1 MIRDPYAVLGIT
13 KGASA
18 DEIKSA
24 YRKMAKKYHP
34 DLHPDDPQAATKMN
48 EINEAYDMLTHPEK
62 YAGRNAFGS
71 DAYSGRTGYYGSYG
85 GYGSASGGDGY
96 GQRSS
101 DSGDYRR
108 TGYRGAGGW
117 YTDFEGFDFEDL
129 FGFNRYREAG
139 NTNINPVHE
148 AGDTAEMSRA
158 VDLINSGNYAEAARV
173 LMQVM
178 NYARNARWYYL
189 NAIAL
194 YGYGDTGAAAE
205 YILKAARMEPE
216 NSLYVSLLQKFRQ
229 EGQTYYRSSQ
239 TFINP
244 FRVIGKV
251 ILFFFVLRLIAGL
264 FYLLF
269 GGFAYY
275 LPM

>member
-1 MIRDPYAVLGIT
+1 MTKDPYAVLGIG

-62 YAGRNAFGS
+62 YAGRNAFGN
-71 DAYSGRTGYYGSYG
+71 DDYS
-85 GYGSASGGDGY
+85 
-96 GQRSS
+96 QRSS
-101 DSGDYRR
+101 DSYDYRR
-108 TGYRGAGGW
+108 NGYRGAGGW

-129 FGFNRYREAG
+129 FGFNRYRETG

-148 AGDTAEMSRA
+148 SGDTEEMSKA
-158 VDLINSGNYAEAARV
+158 VDLINNGNYAEAARV

-205 YILKAARMEPE
+205 YILKAARMEPD
-216 NSLYVSLLQKFRQ
+216 NSLYVALLQKFRQ
-229 EGQTYYRSSQ
+229 EGQTYYRSST
-239 TFINP
+239 TFVNP
-244 FRVIGKV
+244 FRVIGKI

-264 FYLLF
+264 FYCLF
-269 GGFAYY
+269 GGFAY
-275 LPM
+275 